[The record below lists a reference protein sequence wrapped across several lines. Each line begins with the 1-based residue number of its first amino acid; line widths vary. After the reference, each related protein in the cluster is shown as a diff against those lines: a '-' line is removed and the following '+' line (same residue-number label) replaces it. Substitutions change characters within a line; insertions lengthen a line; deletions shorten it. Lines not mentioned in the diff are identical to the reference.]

1 MGFYKHAFPIRM
13 IDAAPNTVEIVTGW
27 RLEGTYIGFHKVR
40 NGKAWAAT
48 DLYSGM
54 RICTCET
61 RKACVEWCEQ
71 NRQRINNRMNEPE
84 YVWRVTQFRILLE
97 EELKKL

>member
-1 MGFYKHAFPIRM
+1 MGFHKHTFPIRM
-13 IDAAPNTVEIVTGW
+13 IDAAPNSIEVVTGW
-27 RLEGTYIGFHKVR
+27 ANEDYTVGFYKVR

-71 NRQRINNRMNEPE
+71 NEQKINERIDAPE
-84 YVWRVTQFRILLE
+84 YVWRVAQFRILLE
-97 EELKKL
+97 EELNKS